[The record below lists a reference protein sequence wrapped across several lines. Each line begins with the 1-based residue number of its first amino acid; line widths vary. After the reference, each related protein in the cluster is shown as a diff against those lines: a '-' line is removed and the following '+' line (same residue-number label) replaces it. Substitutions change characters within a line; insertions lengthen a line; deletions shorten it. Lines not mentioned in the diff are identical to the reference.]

1 MRHLFIAGLILRE
14 MLFKIVGVVCG
25 LVTLY
30 ACEAQSIAPR
40 GSDTVIVNFDNHN
53 IYLYTSGKGKY
64 TVVMEAGL
72 GANHKCWQA
81 VDTSIARKAKV
92 VTYDRPGYL
101 NSGPCSKTRDAITV
115 SHELKQ
121 ALRKANIP
129 PPYIL
134 VGWSLGGSFVR
145 VYAGQFPQDVIGLVL
160 VDPAPEESYA
170 RFSKECPELLYEDS
184 LYTQEVLKSNR
195 LGEKGEVIAYDTS
208 MVQARNS
215 DNRYFAPVKL
225 LISLKG
231 KAPGND
237 ANNPDNPINRIWV
250 EELKKWA
257 ARKQNVFY
265 KIVPNS
271 GHHVARDNPNI
282 VIETVFELMGEIGKA
297 KQ

>member
-1 MRHLFIAGLILRE
+1 MSCFISAGLILRQ
-14 MLFKIVGVVCG
+14 MLFKIGAVVCG
-25 LVTLY
+25 LVTLCS
-30 ACEAQSIAPR
+30 CESQSTPRR
-40 GSDTVIVNFDNHN
+40 GSDTIIVNVDNHN
-53 IYLYTSGKGKY
+53 VYLYTSGEGKY
-64 TVVMEAGL
+64 TVIMEAGL
-72 GANHKCWQA
+72 GANHTCWQA
-81 VDTSIARKAKV
+81 VDTSLARKARV

-101 NSGPCSKTRDAITV
+101 NSAPCSKTRDAITV
-115 SHELKQ
+115 SYELKQ
-121 ALRKANIP
+121 ALLNAKIL

-145 VYAGQFPQDVIGLVL
+145 VYAGQFPRDVIGLVL

-170 RFSKECPELLYEDS
+170 RFNKECPELLYEDS

-195 LGEKGEVIAYDTS
+195 LGEKGEVIAYDTC

-225 LISLKG
+225 LISPKG

-237 ANNPDNPINRIWV
+237 ANNPDNPINCIWV

-257 ARKQNVFY
+257 AKKQNVDY

-271 GHHVARDNPNI
+271 GHHVARDNPQS
-282 VIETVFELMGEIGKA
+282 VIETVLELITEIGKT
-297 KQ
+297 QQ